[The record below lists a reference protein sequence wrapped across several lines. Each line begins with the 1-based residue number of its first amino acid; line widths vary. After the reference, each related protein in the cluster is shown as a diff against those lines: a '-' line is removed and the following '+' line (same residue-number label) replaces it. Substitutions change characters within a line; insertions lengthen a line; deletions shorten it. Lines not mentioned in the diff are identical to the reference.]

1 MSLKKPLGLTFLL
14 ALAASAALSL
24 TAPSNATEPQSA
36 ATGAK
41 ATKATPG
48 KVKENNET
56 VREMTAPENI
66 VSVEGGSKHAETG
79 PAKPVESWMSACPPH
94 GEQRHT
100 SAPNY
105 CRQSDDSGKQ
115 VEAR

>member
-1 MSLKKPLGLTFLL
+1 MKDTGRARAPLPEDICTMSLKKPFGLTFLL

-48 KVKENNET
+48 KVRENNET
-56 VREMTAPENI
+56 VREMTAPKNI
-66 VSVEGGSKHAETG
+66 ASGEDGSKHAETG
-79 PAKPVESWMSACPPH
+79 PAKPVES
-94 GEQRHT
+94 
-100 SAPNY
+100 
-105 CRQSDDSGKQ
+105 
-115 VEAR
+115 

>member
-1 MSLKKPLGLTFLL
+1 MQ
-14 ALAASAALSL
+14 
-24 TAPSNATEPQSA
+24 PSHRAA

-66 VSVEGGSKHAETG
+66 VSVEGGSKHANTG
-79 PAKPVESWMSACPPH
+79 PAKPVESWISACLPH
-94 GEQRHT
+94 GE
-100 SAPNY
+100 
-105 CRQSDDSGKQ
+105 
-115 VEAR
+115 